1 MALTQIKTG
10 GLANNSVTNA
20 KMADNAIDS
29 VDIAAGSIDNAHL
42 AGSIAVSKTLL
53 AGGTGLTLSTNTLNV
68 DAAQTQITSVGTL
81 TGLTVSGDV
90 NFDSNTLFVD
100 ASENKVGIG
109 TANPKETFEVA
120 GYIANWRLYSTSGI
134 SNGALAFNSYYNGSA
149 WVHDDDSKVS
159 LNMYMSDSRDSLE
172 FSVRA
177 GGATA
182 GSGSTHMAIMSDGKV
197 GIGTT
202 SPSSLLHVKTTANVS
217 ETIRIQNDDS
227 LTTVGVSSDGYSF
240 HTYQHSLYWASWDG
254 STWSTK
260 GRMDSSGN
268 LGVGTTDFNN
278 MSSSSYAGLKVG
290 GATLQDS
297 GGGNGSATF
306 LSNNAYVGGSNN
318 MYHDGGGACSSI
330 GMTQGDIYFYTF
342 DGGGGSADAQW
353 TTTTRLHITETGSV
367 GIGLSNTSVNNKFQ
381 VQVATDHRI
390 GFWGDSTY
398 SAIQS
403 VNDAN
408 NVLKKLRFDASEY
421 HIIGG
426 KVGIGTD
433 SPAEKLTVNDGDILV
448 SSGRGVRANG
458 GQEMIRFNSSD
469 GVLINSGNSL
479 RMQFYRSGEVDLQG
493 VYGENVGSGAGTRAV
508 RISSGGRVGVDTSS
522 KRFKTNISDIKN
534 TNWIQD
540 LRVVDFVWKKD
551 NSKDWGLI
559 AEEVEK
565 IKPEL
570 VSMDDD
576 GKPFSVHYD
585 KLTVLLLKQIQ
596 ELTAKVKE
604 LENA

>member
-1 MALTQIKTG
+1 MGLTTIKTG

-68 DAAQTQITSVGTL
+68 DAAQTQITSIGTL
-81 TGLTVSGDV
+81 TGLTVGHNNITLQGTGETQLLVNAASGNNAGIRFQENGTNKWTIGNDQSDDKL
-90 NFDSNTLFVD
+90 FFYDFTNTATRMVL
-100 ASENKVGIG
+100 ETNGRLGVG
-109 TANPKETFEVA
+109 
-120 GYIANWRLYSTSGI
+120 
-134 SNGALAFNSYYNGSA
+134 
-149 WVHDDDSKVS
+149 
-159 LNMYMSDSRDSLE
+159 SDSPDSLIH
-172 FSVRA
+172 A
-177 GGATA
+177 
-182 GSGSTHMAIMSDGKV
+182 KV
-197 GIGTT
+197 TT
-202 SPSSLLHVKTTANVS
+202 NTS